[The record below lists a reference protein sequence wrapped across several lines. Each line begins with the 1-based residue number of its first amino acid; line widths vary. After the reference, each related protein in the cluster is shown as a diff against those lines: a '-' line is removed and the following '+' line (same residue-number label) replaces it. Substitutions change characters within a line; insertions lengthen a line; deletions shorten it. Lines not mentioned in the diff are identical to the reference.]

1 MQKWI
6 FNNNLNITADALYSG
21 RFYSNEEVFIGI
33 VVRTASQS
41 TPAGLANMWYRYNP
55 SLTYPIYFYDEIY
68 RQDYYWRLNS
78 SRTIIFDEANVT
90 SDFLTFVQNNATQV
104 PVYNGIQYE
113 DIHINDETL
122 RNQYITLFDNQN
134 YDGAFSLLNNTQ
146 ILNRYLSATKLNDLT
161 NKIVELENNDDDFDK
176 FFAYTQATQ
185 PSTISSGQ
193 MWWQIET

>member
-6 FNNNLNITADALYSG
+6 FNNDISNTLVDDAYSG
-21 RFYSNEEVFIGI
+21 RFYCDGMVFNEILTHTKPAYQLDGTTLIVYQLVNNTNRYVFLYSNAKGNYIWKKNE
-33 VVRTASQS
+33 
-41 TPAGLANMWYRYNP
+41 Y
-55 SLTYPIYFYDEIY
+55 
-68 RQDYYWRLNS
+68 
-78 SRTIIFDEANVT
+78 RTIVFDEDNV
-90 SDFLTFVQNNATQV
+90 SADFLTFVQNNATQV

-134 YDGAFSLLNNTQ
+134 YDGAFSVLNNTQ

>member
-6 FNNNLNITADALYSG
+6 FNNDISNALVDGVYSG
-21 RFYSNEEVFIGI
+21 RFYCDGMVFNEILTREKPANQSDGTTLI
-33 VVRTASQS
+33 VYELVNNT
-41 TPAGLANMWYRYNP
+41 NRYAFLY
-55 SLTYPIYFYDEIY
+55 SSAKGKYI
-68 RQDYYWRLNS
+68 WRKNEY
-78 SRTIIFDEANVT
+78 RTIVFDEDNVSAN
-90 SDFLTFVQNNATQV
+90 FLTFVQNNATQV
-104 PVYNGIQYE
+104 PIYNGVQYE

-134 YDGAFSLLNNTQ
+134 YDGAFSVLNNTQ